1 MESSNSQIAKNSLLL
16 YIRMFF
22 IMIVALFTVRVVLK
36 NLGVEDY
43 GIYNA
48 VGGVVLSMTF
58 LSRVLAV
65 ATQRFFSIAIGQNDI
80 NKLRKQFGS
89 ILFIYI
95 CLSAIIVFLAETIG
109 LWFVANKMTIP
120 PDRYSAALI
129 AYQFAVAS
137 FIITIITN
145 PHQALIIAH
154 ERMGVYAYASIIE
167 VVLKLV
173 IVYLLLISPIDKL
186 VSYAFL
192 MFISTLVSYGIYFI
206 YCNVKFKNEIQHPF
220 WDREEAKSV
229 VSYSGWTMIGTLS
242 GVCANQG
249 LCIIINIFV
258 GPIANAAFAIANQ
271 ITGQVN
277 SFANNFLVAI
287 RPPMIKS
294 YATKNYDRMYELFY
308 ATSKFSFILMY
319 MVLLPLFVQMDEIL
333 HLWLGDVGD
342 YMVSFSKLLLI
353 YALILLFSNPITTI
367 VQAAGNV
374 KKYHLLVDGFSLVC
388 LPISYV
394 LFKLSF
400 PAESAILVLIIVF
413 LVAHVL
419 RLYVLK
425 QTIVFSIREYLKIIV
440 LPVCFMIIVSY
451 FVSLFICNMGEDNFF
466 WIVTRC
472 FLIAGLTICFSLYII
487 LNQSERS
494 LLLNYLRENLRK
506 KRS

>member
-22 IMIVALFTVRVVLK
+22 TMIVALFTVRIVLK

-65 ATQRFFSIAIGQNDI
+65 ATQRFFSIAIGENDMQ
-80 NKLRKQFGS
+80 KLRKQFGS
-89 ILFIYI
+89 ILFVYI
-95 CLSAIIVFLAETIG
+95 CLSAIIVILAETIG

-120 PDRYSAALI
+120 PDRFTAALY
-129 AYQFAVAS
+129 AYQFAIAS

-154 ERMGVYAYASIIE
+154 EKMDVYAYASIIE

-173 IVYLLLISPIDKL
+173 IVYLLVISPIDKL

-192 MFISTLVSYGIYFI
+192 MLISTLLSYGIYFI
-206 YCNVKFKNEIQHPF
+206 YCKVKFKDEIQHPF
-220 WDREEAKSV
+220 WNREEAKSV
-229 VSYSGWTMIGTLS
+229 VSYSGWTLIGTLS

-249 LCIIINIFV
+249 LCIIINLFV

-277 SFANNFLVAI
+277 AFANNFLVAI

-294 YATKNYDRMYELFY
+294 YAAKNYDRMNQLFY

-319 MVLLPLFVQMDEIL
+319 IVLLPLFLQMEEL
-333 HLWLGDVGD
+333 LGLWLGEVGE
-342 YMVSFSKLLLI
+342 YMVSFSKLMLI

-388 LPISYV
+388 LPVSYI
-394 LFKLSF
+394 LFKLSL
-400 PAESAILVLIIVF
+400 PAESAFLVLIVVF
-413 LVAHVL
+413 LIAHAL
-419 RLYVLK
+419 RLLVLK
-425 QTIVFSIREYLKIIV
+425 QTVEFSILEYFKRIV
-440 LPVCFMIIVSY
+440 LPVIITIVISY
-451 FVSLFICNMGEDNFF
+451 AVSLLVCEMGDKGFF
-466 WIVTRC
+466 WIATRC
-472 FLIAGLTICFSLYII
+472 CIIAVLAISSSVVI
-487 LNQSERS
+487 LLNKSERT
-494 LLLNYLRENLRK
+494 LLLNYLHVNRK
-506 KRS
+506 